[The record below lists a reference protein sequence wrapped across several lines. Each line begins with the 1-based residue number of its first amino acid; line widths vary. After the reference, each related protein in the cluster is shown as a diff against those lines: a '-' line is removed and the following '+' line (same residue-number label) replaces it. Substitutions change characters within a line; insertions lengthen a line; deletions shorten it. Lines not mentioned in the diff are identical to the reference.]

1 MMNNDKYQSIVHIR
15 GAALKCFSCFIG
27 SVVGSSIAYFLKESQ
42 NKLNVMVVEQD
53 TAYSQASAL
62 LSAGGWCRDYYSQSI
77 CDSVI
82 RNPRIFLAL
91 KNLCL
96 KDVSNL
102 LKFCFCN
109 I

>member
-1 MMNNDKYQSIVHIR
+1 MINIRVYIVHIH
-15 GAALKCFSCFIG
+15 GAALKCFSCVIG

-62 LSAGGWCRDYYSQSI
+62 LSAGGWCREYYSQSI
-77 CDSVI
+77 CGSFI
-82 RNPRIFLAL
+82 SYR
-91 KNLCL
+91 CS